1 MRRFLSGLAV
11 LQVAV
16 GLLAVS
22 GCETEA
28 QNKALIGGAIGA
40 GAGQAIGRDTEG
52 TLIGAGIGAGAG
64 YLWGSM
70 EDKKKESAVTTPTR
84 TAASSGNVVTMYVPN
99 SNGTRTE
106 IKLTRNADG
115 TYTGPRG
122 EVYSKLPTLEQLKQD
137 YGS

>member
-11 LQVAV
+11 IGVAA
-16 GLLAVS
+16 GLLMVS
-22 GCETEA
+22 GCETQA
-28 QNKALIGGAIGA
+28 QNKALIGGAVGA
-40 GAGQAIGRDTEG
+40 AAGQAIGRDTKG

-84 TAASSGNVVTMYVPN
+84 TAASTSNTVTMYVTN

-106 IKLTRNADG
+106 VKLTRNADG

-122 EVYSKLPTLEQLKQD
+122 EVYAKLPTQEQLKQD

>member
-1 MRRFLSGLAV
+1 MRRFMSGLVV
-11 LQVAV
+11 LSVMA
-16 GLLAVS
+16 GLLMVS
-22 GCETEA
+22 GCETNA
-28 QNKALIGGAIGA
+28 QNKALLGGAIGA
-40 GAGQAIGRDTEG
+40 GAGQLIGRDTEG

-84 TAASSGNVVTMYVPN
+84 TAASNGNTATMYVPN

-106 IKLTRNADG
+106 VKLTRNADG

-122 EVYSKLPTLEQLKQD
+122 EVYAKLPTQEQLKQD
-137 YGS
+137 YGQ